1 MPINVYYQNNSD
13 QVCVLRPA
21 PLISISEEIKKSD
34 GGEKF
39 GTRYNITLTGTL
51 LDDGG
56 FPLAYDPRNNTIIAY
71 RDSIYNSSRSLAGPY
86 DSWDVAVQH
95 ANQSHYMKEVPRQA
109 VTFEQKLDAMFWKQK
124 CMRELFA
131 RDGQRMEIQAV
142 HGDEASVVCYPRVV
156 SIEFAEGTYVDRMDY
171 TVVLE
176 ADTLLDKDFKV
187 DQEGNPIA
195 SGFHHTEEELYCIH
209 V

>member
-21 PLISISEEIKKSD
+21 PLISISEEIKKSE

-71 RDSIYNSSRSLAGPY
+71 RDSTYNSSRSLAGPY

-124 CMRELFA
+124 MYA
-131 RDGQRMEIQAV
+131 RTLCQRRSENGDTGCSWGRGQR
-142 HGDEASVVCYPRVV
+142 C
-156 SIEFAEGTYVDRMDY
+156 
-171 TVVLE
+171 
-176 ADTLLDKDFKV
+176 LL
-187 DQEGNPIA
+187 PT
-195 SGFHHTEEELYCIH
+195 SC
-209 V
+209 